1 MTRGQKSDRNKS
13 FLEADWGGQEYFE
26 TRSVDLIKKYDFG
39 DSVLCS
45 LWEQRRRPRCDDEAT
60 PKVGEKKLLKGTE
73 KMRIFR
79 SDK

>member
-1 MTRGQKSDRNKS
+1 M
-13 FLEADWGGQEYFE
+13 GGQEYFE

-73 KMRIFR
+73 KMKIFR

>member
-1 MTRGQKSDRNKS
+1 M
-13 FLEADWGGQEYFE
+13 
-26 TRSVDLIKKYDFG
+26 KKYDFG

-73 KMRIFR
+73 KMKIFR